1 MHLKRKLKMYTM
13 QIQQETIGL
22 VRKKIF
28 FDFFD
33 FRINARGPPKIFNVQ
48 FFKILKKKIQKMT
61 LLGPG
66 KC

>member
-1 MHLKRKLKMYTM
+1 M
-13 QIQQETIGL
+13 QIQQEKIGL
-22 VRKKIF
+22 VRMKEFF

-33 FRINARGPPKIFNVQ
+33 FRINARGPPKIFDVQ